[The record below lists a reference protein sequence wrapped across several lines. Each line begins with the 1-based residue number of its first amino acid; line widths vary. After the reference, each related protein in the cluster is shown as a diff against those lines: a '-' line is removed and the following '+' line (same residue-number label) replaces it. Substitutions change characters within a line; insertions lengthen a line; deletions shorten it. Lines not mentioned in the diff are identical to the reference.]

1 MNRTFVTLCL
11 SAILALTVGASRVAA
26 QQDAPNAP
34 GAPSV
39 QELYI
44 PRNVQAAYDLGTRSP
59 DGKPGPNYWQNTA
72 VHDIHI
78 TVAPPSRTI
87 TGTETIT
94 YTNNSPDY
102 IANLP
107 VRLYMNVRLPE
118 AQREENKSPD
128 FLTSGTHIDEFRING
143 ETTPWA
149 PLPGVSGVTFKVI
162 PLPVPLAPG
171 ESINLAFDWHYELAT
186 EPKHEGV
193 VDPTSFFLAYFFPRV
208 SPYND
213 TDIASVVPGF
223 DTEEFT
229 YRSGRERFDDFADF
243 TVSVEV
249 PKNFVVWATG
259 DLQNPDEVLQP
270 LYAQRLHDSLTSDAV
285 INIATPA
292 ETQDGQVTAQDDTV
306 TWKWQADNVTTFGI
320 GLSDHYVWDAGSV
333 VVDPET
339 DRRASVQAAYPVEA
353 TDYQNMVEDGKSAL
367 AFGSTQW
374 PGVPYPYS
382 KTTIFVGGGDEE
394 FPMMANDSPEPP
406 PIPGATV
413 RFVAA
418 HELLHTYFPFYMGI
432 DERRYPMLDEGWTTA
447 FEYLFG
453 LDDVGKAQADVLFK
467 AVRSSKLVAPAP
479 GVDIPIITPADATRG
494 PIASNNAYEKSAL
507 AYLALKEMMG
517 DDAFKASLHEF
528 INRWHGKHPLPWDMF
543 NTFNATSNEDLT
555 WFFNNW
561 FFEPNYIDLAIE
573 DVTQGTDGTEIYVHN
588 VGGFAIPFDVNVLY
602 ADGSSETLHQDP
614 SIWKESPRTATIT
627 IPGTITGTGEVQAAS
642 LDGGI
647 FMEAS
652 QANNVWPFI
661 PAADP
666 RAPVVAQVAS
676 ADGTA
681 SISMTLPAKSVAIA
695 PMQLNTPLGVIVA
708 LMVNPPTTTA
718 LDAIK
723 TSAAAVNV
731 DTGAGQIVAGESIA
745 GYPSKVLRSTA
756 NLGGATY
763 GYDSYAFTTP
773 AATYQILLLLPNAAS
788 ADAYRQSIYPDL
800 LHTVVVA
807 PKE

>member
-1 MNRTFVTLCL
+1 MKKLLATLCL
-11 SAILALTVGASRVAA
+11 AAILALAADAGRVAG
-26 QQDAPNAP
+26 QQDTPNSP
-34 GAPSV
+34 SAPSAPLV
-39 QELYI
+39 QELYM
-44 PRNVQAAYDLGTRSP
+44 PRNVQGAYDLGSRSP
-59 DGKPGPNYWQNTA
+59 DGKPGPNYWQNKA

-102 IANLP
+102 LANLP

-118 AQREENKSPD
+118 AQREENKSAD
-128 FLTSGTHIDEFRING
+128 FLTSGTHIDAFRIDG
-143 ETTPWA
+143 EATPWA
-149 PLPGVSGVTFKVI
+149 PLSGVSGVTYQVI

-171 ESINLAFDWHYELAT
+171 ESVNLAFDWHYDLAT
-186 EPKHEGV
+186 EAKHEGV
-193 VDPTSFFLAYFFPRV
+193 VDPTTFFLAYFFPRI

-213 TDIASVVPGF
+213 TDVASVVPGF

-243 TVSVEV
+243 TVAVEV

-259 DLQNPDEVLQP
+259 DLQNPDEALQP
-270 LYAQRLHDSLTSDAV
+270 SYAQRLQDSQTSDEV
-285 INIATPA
+285 INIATPE
-292 ETQDGQVTAQDDTV
+292 ETQGGQVTAQDDTV
-306 TWKWQADNVTTFGI
+306 TWKWQADNVTTFAI

-333 VVDPET
+333 VVDPAT
-339 DRRASVQAAYPVEA
+339 GRRASVQAAYPVAA
-353 TDYQNMVEDGKSAL
+353 TDYQNMVDDGKSAL

-406 PIPGATV
+406 PLPGATV

-418 HELLHTYFPFYMGI
+418 HELLHSYFPFYMGI
-432 DERRYPMLDEGWTTA
+432 DERRYPMLDEGWTTV

-453 LDDVGKAQADVLFK
+453 LDDVGKAQADALFK
-467 AVRSSKLVAPAP
+467 VVRSGRLVAPAP

-494 PIASNNAYEKSAL
+494 PVTSNNAYEKSAL
-507 AYLALKEMMG
+507 AYLALKDMMG

-573 DVTQGTDGTEIYVHN
+573 DVAQGTDGTEIRVHN
-588 VGGFAIPFDVNVLY
+588 VGGFAIPFEVNVLY
-602 ADGSSETLHQDP
+602 ADGSSETLHQNP
-614 SIWKESPRTATIT
+614 AIWKESPRTATIT
-627 IPGTITGTGEVQAAS
+627 IPGTIPGTITGTGEVQGVS

-652 QANNVWPFI
+652 QANNVWPSI
-661 PAADP
+661 PAVDP
-666 RAPVVAQVAS
+666 RAPVVAQVAN

-681 SISMTLPAKSVAIA
+681 SISMTLPAKSQSLA
-695 PMQLNTPLGVIVA
+695 PTQFSTPLGVVVV
-708 LMVNPPTTTA
+708 LTVNPPTTTA
-718 LDAIK
+718 TDAIK
-723 TSAAAVNV
+723 TSAAAVNINTDDV
-731 DTGAGQIVAGESIA
+731 PIAAGESIA
-745 GYPSKVLRSTA
+745 GYPSEVLRTTA

-763 GYDSYAFTTP
+763 GYDSYAFTTERRHLSDF
-773 AATYQILLLLPNAAS
+773 AAAAQCGRS
-788 ADAYRQSIYPDL
+788 
-800 LHTVVVA
+800 
-807 PKE
+807 